1 MIFVENFSSQSRL
14 EIGKLCFINSFCFSL
29 LSVFALASRI
39 SCPPIFLYYSSLL
52 LNSILLLS
60 KKKKKKKKKKRKKKK
75 EERKEN
81 GTDLV
86 LFVLFK
92 DGGLSLDSLQRACTF
107 EAELALLLRISHRYG
122 KSGAQVLFSM
132 GLLQHLASGRAI
144 NLQVSAYFPFH
155 TKCPFHFSFYW
166 QTEAKQSTGRF
177 KVGWDK
183 T

>member
-1 MIFVENFSSQSRL
+1 MFLLLLVGFLVLPSSCIIL
-14 EIGKLCFINSFCFSL
+14 LFSL
-29 LSVFALASRI
+29 IVF
-39 SCPPIFLYYSSLL
+39 FFYQ
-52 LNSILLLS
+52 
-60 KKKKKKKKKKRKKKK
+60 KKKKKKRGKKKK

-144 NLQVSAYFPFH
+144 NLQVSGYLPFH
-155 TKCPFHFSFYW
+155 TASRFHFSFY
-166 QTEAKQSTGRF
+166 
-177 KVGWDK
+177 
-183 T
+183 